1 MKPPTDSASENCT
14 RFRNILTDF
23 SLQPHPKHLRRF
35 FSRHLCSFDAK
46 KTHDY
51 TYTAALKAS
60 RLLIRK
66 TAETYIHIYTPTTTY
81 ISLPPSYHTKSRG
94 SQDTRARAR
103 QCQTAAAAASTT
115 LFFSPQERKKKKRRG
130 IYECLVTRGPRQRN
144 ARYFSDANFFP

>member
-23 SLQPHPKHLRRF
+23 LSSHIQNTCDVSSLVIFAALTR
-35 FSRHLCSFDAK
+35 K